1 MNLTFINYLLALL
14 LVVAGFV
21 GILLPALPGL
31 PLIFCGLLLTA
42 WADGFQHVG
51 WLPLV
56 VLGILTALSFLID
69 FLANIY
75 GAQRLGASAHAL
87 WGSIIGTI
95 AGLFFMPAGL
105 LLGPFIGAWLG
116 EYWHSRKVKQATRV
130 GLGTWLGIL
139 LGTASKFALGFCM
152 LGIFA
157 FAWFF

>member
-1 MNLTFINYLLALL
+1 MNLTFINYLFGLL
-14 LVVAGFV
+14 LVITGFV

-31 PLIFCGLLLTA
+31 PLIFCGLLLAA
-42 WADGFQHVG
+42 WADDFQHVG
-51 WLPLV
+51 WLPLT
-56 VLGILTALSFLID
+56 VLGVLTALSFLLD

-75 GAQRLGASAHAL
+75 GAQRLGASAPAL
-87 WGSIIGTI
+87 WGSVIGTV
-95 AGLFFMPAGL
+95 AGLFFMPLGL

-116 EYWHSRKVKQATRV
+116 EYWHSRTLKQATRV
-130 GLGTWLGIL
+130 GFGTWLGIL